1 MINRIN
7 LAKQF
12 AEKLKSEDIALIML
26 YGSVARRQDTP
37 NSDIDILIVSKNAD
51 KLRSKV
57 NELAVDV
64 ILDCGEVISPHLMT
78 EEHFNKTKNN
88 MFLSNVL
95 KEGVVL
101 G

>member
-1 MINRIN
+1 MYNRFE
-7 LAKQF
+7 LAKDF
-12 AEKLKSEDIALIML
+12 AEKIKSDDVKLIIL
-26 YGSVARRQDTP
+26 YGSVARGQDTP
-37 NSDIDILIVSKNAD
+37 ESDIDILIVSDNVGE
-51 KLRSKV
+51 LRSKV

-64 ILDCGEVISPHLMT
+64 ILDSGEIISPHLMS
-78 EEHFNKTKNN
+78 EDHFNKTKDF

>member
-1 MINRIN
+1 ME
-7 LAKQF
+7 LARDF
-12 AEKLKSEDIALIML
+12 AEKIKSDDVKLIIL
-26 YGSVARRQDTP
+26 YGSVARGQDTP
-37 NSDIDILIVSKNAD
+37 ESDIDILIVSKNVD
-51 KLRSKV
+51 GLRSKV

-64 ILDCGEVISPHLMT
+64 ILDSGEIISPHLMT
-78 EEHFNKTKNN
+78 EDHFNKTKDF

>member
-1 MINRIN
+1 
-7 LAKQF
+7 LAKDF
-12 AEKLKSEDIALIML
+12 AEKIKSDDVKLIIL
-26 YGSVARRQDTP
+26 YGSVARGQDTP
-37 NSDIDILIVSKNAD
+37 ESDIDILIVSDNVGE
-51 KLRSKV
+51 LRSKV

-64 ILDCGEVISPHLMT
+64 ILDSGEIISPHLMS
-78 EEHFNKTKNN
+78 EDHFNKTKDF

>member
-1 MINRIN
+1 M
-7 LAKQF
+7 AKDF
-12 AEKLKSEDIALIML
+12 AEKIKSDDVKLIIL
-26 YGSVARRQDTP
+26 YGSVARGQDTP
-37 NSDIDILIVSKNAD
+37 ESDIDILIVSDNVGE
-51 KLRSKV
+51 LRSKV

-64 ILDCGEVISPHLMT
+64 ILDSGEIISPHLMS
-78 EEHFNKTKNN
+78 EDHFNKTKDF

>member
-1 MINRIN
+1 LYNRFE
-7 LAKQF
+7 LAKDF
-12 AEKLKSEDIALIML
+12 AEKIKSDDVKLIIL
-26 YGSVARRQDTP
+26 YGSVARGQDTP
-37 NSDIDILIVSKNAD
+37 ESDIDILIVSDNVGE
-51 KLRSKV
+51 LRSKV

-64 ILDCGEVISPHLMT
+64 ILDSGEIISPHLMS
-78 EEHFNKTKNN
+78 EDHFNKTKDF